1 MDRAELAQKMMAARE
16 SVKGFLRED
25 YTERLS
31 PIRGAI
37 ERIEARAGC
46 QLLAAVAE
54 LMKLQ
59 EDPTSRLF
67 VLAAGLDLLEE
78 RELASLVDAD
88 GSVPPGR
95 WTLKYDGLR
104 KGQRPFTVLDDR
116 GRRVGDYQLL
126 GPACRALEGH
136 LFDVLAIDARGN
148 ASRADALTFSVA
160 ADGGRL
166 AETLADAGA
175 IGVSGV

>member
-1 MDRAELAQKMMAARE
+1 MDRVELAHKMMAARQ
-16 SVKGFLRED
+16 SVRRFLRED
-25 YTERLS
+25 YTEKLA
-31 PIRGAI
+31 PLRGAI
-37 ERIEARAGC
+37 ERIEAQTGC
-46 QLLAAVAE
+46 KLLAAVAE
-54 LMKLQ
+54 LGKLQ
-59 EDPTSRLF
+59 EDPHSRLF

-78 RELASLVDAD
+78 RELASLLDAD
-88 GSVPPGR
+88 GKVPTGR
-95 WTLKYDGLR
+95 WTLKYDGMR
-104 KGQRPFTVLDDR
+104 RGQRPFTVLDDR

-136 LFDVLAIDARGN
+136 LFDVLAIDKHGN

-175 IGVSGV
+175 IGVAGV